1 MNLNIIL
8 HHTKGLVALSRQHH
22 FFASLPFKILIGT
35 TLSQIGPL
43 LVPSPGNPPEGYTAA
58 GFLQNCD
65 YGDID
70 RNKYNIDLSIQ
81 VLNPST
87 IEAFVKASKRWTK
100 VITGDVPDSNVTEAL
115 LTVNLPDIFVNV
127 CGNQLPR
134 VIDDVHICTVEG
146 KIDGAGTTLFGG
158 FRYNIVAFVLPGIV
172 QIDTKKDSY
181 QKLVTGNIVF
191 DSCDA
196 ARLIK
201 MGIWE
206 DFVLKDMGI
215 VIGTSLLGPA
225 M

>member
-1 MNLNIIL
+1 M
-8 HHTKGLVALSRQHH
+8 
-22 FFASLPFKILIGT
+22 
-35 TLSQIGPL
+35 
-43 LVPSPGNPPEGYTAA
+43 
-58 GFLQNCD
+58 
-65 YGDID
+65 
-70 RNKYNIDLSIQ
+70 
-81 VLNPST
+81 
-87 IEAFVKASKRWTK
+87 
-100 VITGDVPDSNVTEAL
+100 
-115 LTVNLPDIFVNV
+115 
-127 CGNQLPR
+127 
-134 VIDDVHICTVEG
+134 HICTVEG
-146 KIDGAGTTLFGG
+146 KIDGARTTLFGG

-181 QKLVTGNIVF
+181 QTLVTGNIVF